1 MRYLPTKCPIAVRSF
16 PPCGAW
22 VQLIAR
28 GCHLVLSSTI
38 TYGISSAN
46 LWNNNNNNNLF
57 PIQYNNNT
65 ADRVEKSLV
74 TW

>member
-1 MRYLPTKCPIAVRSF
+1 MGVFAKKLDLNILKIDWATAI
-16 PPCGAW
+16 
-22 VQLIAR
+22 
-28 GCHLVLSSTI
+28 LSSNFEFKKKYEI
-38 TYGISSAN
+38 FLAEENY
-46 LWNNNNNNNLF
+46 NNNNLF